1 MSIATIIATQTGS
14 SFSRF
19 LTRRS
24 LVGLAL
30 AAALPRMGLAQG
42 SKATH
47 PTPPMTLRFHGADF
61 VHRWSKG
68 AQHEFTP
75 PAQADLQRWTDM
87 VTLNV
92 HAGTTQ
98 GEQLAVVANTVLG
111 NYQRH
116 GKILQTRSTPRTAT
130 QPAEHLIVAVLGTPD
145 LLEATFARCLLSGG
159 SGLVAVYSHR
169 VYGKAVG
176 PAMSQWLA
184 AHGPQ
189 VEQALM
195 GWQQMPAI
203 TTLAR
208 LQAGA

>member
-1 MSIATIIATQTGS
+1 MSIATTTEHCCS
-14 SFSRF
+14 SHRHP
-19 LTRRS
+19 TRRG
-24 LVGLAL
+24 LMGLAL
-30 AAALPRMGLAQG
+30 AAALPRMALAQG
-42 SKATH
+42 GKSAD
-47 PTPPMTLRFHGADF
+47 PTTPMTLRFRGAEF

-68 AQHEFTP
+68 GQHEFTP
-75 PAQADLQRWTDM
+75 PTQADLKSWTDM

-92 HAGTTQ
+92 HATTTH
-98 GEQLAVVANTVLG
+98 GEQLAVVANSVLA

-130 QPAEHLIVAVLGTPD
+130 QPAEHLIVAVLGTPE

-176 PAMSQWLA
+176 PAMGQWLA
-184 AHGPQ
+184 ANGQQ

-195 GWQQMPAI
+195 GWMQMPAVAG
-203 TTLAR
+203 LAR
-208 LQAGA
+208 LPTSA